1 MSTVFLVSYSTL
13 TSLLVPLFYFSFSST
28 YYIFLHISSHLLSP
42 PATNSFLLPILLSFI
57 YLHVLL
63 SVCYNVNQIISILNS
78 LFFSIYIFLPFNIKS
93 LSICYSFSYNFWTLT
108 FFISST
114 TLTTSLSLSLA
125 LLIFSTRSTSSSFIT
140 TFTKLQIHCF
150 LIKVWL
156 LLSFSVFTF

>member
-28 YYIFLHISSHLLSP
+28 YYILLHISSHLLSP

-78 LFFSIYIFLPFNIKS
+78 LSFSIYIFLSFNIKS
-93 LSICYSFSYNFWTLT
+93 LSICYSFSHNFWTPT

-114 TLTTSLSLSLA
+114 TLTTSLSLPLA
-125 LLIFSTRSTSSSFIT
+125 LIFSTRSTSSSFIT
-140 TFTKLQIHCF
+140 TFTKLQIHCSW
-150 LIKVWL
+150 IKVWL